1 MPDLKSE
8 MSKVL
13 SAWEQEEQQAINQPQ
28 QEKQV
33 QTTQTAQPKLAATI
47 FQPTNNVTLETFNY
61 VRDNPNATNRQACDA
76 LSARGFNPNS
86 VGSLL
91 TQFVKQGQMA
101 RDHNGRHIVLVPAY
115 TPLKSTKK
123 FRAEGLRINKI
134 VNIRSKKPSKPKT
147 PAPKSTGIAA
157 LKVDTTPKAVPTKVI
172 TQWDADTIINN
183 IGLKQARSLYDELKK
198 IFGG

>member
-13 SAWEQEEQQAINQPQ
+13 EAWEQDTQQP
-28 QEKQV
+28 KDKPV
-33 QTTQTAQPKLAATI
+33 QTTQPKLAATI
-47 FQPTNNVTLETFNY
+47 FKPTNNVTLETFNY
-61 VRDNPNATNRQACDA
+61 VRDNPHATTKDVCAA
-76 LSARGFNPNS
+76 LGAKGLNPNS

-101 RDHNGRHIVLVPAY
+101 KDHNNKHIVLTPAY

-123 FRAEGLRINKI
+123 FSAEGKRINKI
-134 VNIRSKKPSKPKT
+134 VSIKTKPKAKVT
-147 PAPKSTGIAA
+147 APNSEGIAA
-157 LKVDTTPKAVPTKVI
+157 LQVDATTQTSFSVTPWTTDGIISKLSVI
-172 TQWDADTIINN
+172 
-183 IGLKQARSLYDELKK
+183 QARVLYDELKK